1 VVDARESMGV
11 IADRPTHDVVDRA
24 PSFGAVGA
32 RDATRATR
40 RRRAT
45 PLERRSVT
53 PTATPRGDD
62 ANGRRDDDD
71 ARTVDARSRI
81 DDRRATRDGRLT
93 EAVGTTRA
101 RSEQL

>member
-1 VVDARESMGV
+1 MGV

-45 PLERRSVT
+45 PRARRSVT

-62 ANGRRDDDD
+62 ANGRRE
-71 ARTVDARSRI
+71 RTTREPSMRSRASTT
-81 DDRRATRDGRLT
+81 DARRATGD
-93 EAVGTTRA
+93 
-101 RSEQL
+101 

>member
-1 VVDARESMGV
+1 MGV

-32 RDATRATR
+32 RDATRATA

-45 PLERRSVT
+45 PRARRSVT

-62 ANGRRDDDD
+62 ANGRRV
-71 ARTVDARSRI
+71 RTTREPSMRSERI

-93 EAVGTTRA
+93 DAVGTTRA

>member
-45 PLERRSVT
+45 PRARRSVT

-62 ANGRRDDDD
+62 ANGRRE
-71 ARTVDARSRI
+71 RTTREPSMRSMRSRASTT
-81 DDRRATRDGRLT
+81 DARRATGD
-93 EAVGTTRA
+93 
-101 RSEQL
+101 

>member
-45 PLERRSVT
+45 PRARRSVT

-62 ANGRRDDDD
+62 ANGRRERTTREPSMRARASTTD
-71 ARTVDARSRI
+71 A
-81 DDRRATRDGRLT
+81 RRATGD
-93 EAVGTTRA
+93 
-101 RSEQL
+101 